1 MPRAPRRFSR
11 GTAFVGLATACLL
24 AAGGYVTWAATRDA
38 TGAAVDPIAAA
49 KALQG
54 AARGTN
60 PAVMFQYVAR
70 DASAGVLTDEKYA
83 HIGLTPLANPGGR
96 VYSGL
101 VCERVYFA
109 GQRGL
114 CLALEQD
121 PLRSKYVAKI
131 FGPDFKVRHEVPLTG
146 PPSRARVS
154 PDGRYGAT
162 TVFVFGHSY
171 RDSAFSTQTELI
183 DMASGKPVIENLEE
197 FAVFRDGARIKARD
211 FNFWGVTFARD
222 SNRFYATLMTR
233 GKTYL
238 VRGNVNGR
246 RMHVLRENVEC
257 PSLSPDNT
265 RLAFKKR
272 IGGVWRL
279 TVLNLA
285 TMVETPLAE
294 RRSIDD
300 QVEWLDNKHVLYG
313 FYGVWKVRADGTGK
327 PQTFLPDG
335 RSPAV
340 IRQSSPTGA

>member
-1 MPRAPRRFSR
+1 M
-11 GTAFVGLATACLL
+11 GIATACMLV
-24 AAGGYVTWAATRDA
+24 AGGYVTWAATRDA
-38 TGAAVDPIAAA
+38 PGSAVDPGAAA
-49 KALQG
+49 KALRSAASG
-54 AARGTN
+54 AK

-70 DASAGVLTDEKYA
+70 NSGAGFLTDAKYA
-83 HIGLTPLANPGGR
+83 HIALMPLSNEGGR
-96 VYSGL
+96 VYSDL

-131 FGPDFKVRHEVPLTG
+131 FGPDFEVRSEVPLTG

-183 DMASGKPVIENLEE
+183 DMASGEPVTENLET

-238 VRGNVNGR
+238 VRGDVKRR

-265 RLAFKKR
+265 RIAFKKR
-272 IGGVWRL
+272 IGGLWRL
-279 TVLNLA
+279 TVLDLA
-285 TMVETPLAE
+285 TMLETPLAE
-294 RRSIDD
+294 TRSIDD
-300 QVEWLDNKHVLYG
+300 QVEWLDDKHVLYG

-327 PQTFLPDG
+327 PQRLVPDG

-340 IRQSSPTGA
+340 IPKLPSAQA